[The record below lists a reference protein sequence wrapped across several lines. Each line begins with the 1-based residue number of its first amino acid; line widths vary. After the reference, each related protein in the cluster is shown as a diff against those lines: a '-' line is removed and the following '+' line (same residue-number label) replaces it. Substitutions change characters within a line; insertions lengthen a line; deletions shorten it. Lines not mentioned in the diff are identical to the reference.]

1 MAGLPSTIGRFT
13 IESRIAQGG
22 MGAVYLAWDPMLE
35 RQIVLK
41 LLRDDSE
48 GLRERFTREA
58 KAVARLHH
66 PHIVTIFDV
75 GEDHGQPFIAMEYV
89 EGPTLFDVIRAR
101 TPLPIDRRLELVEQ
115 LCDGLAFAHR
125 AGIVHRDIKP
135 ANLMVDREGMLK
147 VLDFGIARVGPAATT
162 HAGTLVGTL
171 NYMSPEQVMGQ
182 ALDHRSDIF
191 AVGGVFYELLSYRQA
206 FPGGLD
212 SGILNRILHQP
223 PEPLAT
229 ICQGLDPDI
238 VRVVEKAMEKDPAKR
253 YQDLPPMRREVHRI
267 RLRYASSN
275 TQIDVDTNAPTIK
288 GPAEAPRPTPT
299 PRTPRRERDLEV
311 LRERRRA
318 QIDQHLQTARGAMAA
333 GDFAAAVAACE
344 EALLLDSDDQA
355 SNDLLDEAKAALDAF
370 GDGAEPTGTVAQA
383 EATRARPSALPTQPV
398 APDPDDFSLWIRPAP
413 AKPVATPAVP
423 LPAPVAAAT
432 PTPAPAPA
440 SAPASALAAGA
451 EAHDL
456 LGPAPLPFEEPVR
469 RQTLSGTTDGWRAVD
484 VSQGLRVLTA
494 DGTRPMWQVYAA
506 AGAAATALL
515 LLTLAVWPRRSAE
528 PAPGAAT
535 PTASAQTVVPPSP
548 TPPATATPRD
558 ETPAPLP
565 APPSPPSATITEAA
579 PTSAG
584 SAPSAEIAALRN
596 RARQQIRADDLD
608 GALITVLAGLKQQ
621 PKDRDL
627 GQRLDELF
635 GRSRVTAERARDR
648 ALSAGPEVVGSDE
661 YKRAL
666 NKEQEALALA
676 TTDPGEAVKG
686 LRDATNLYT
695 RATES
700 VQTIITRRSE
710 ADAAAAKD
718 GPRSDEDLVR
728 A

>member
-1 MAGLPSTIGRFT
+1 
-13 IESRIAQGG
+13 

-275 TQIDVDTNAPTIK
+275 TQIDVDTNA
-288 GPAEAPRPTPT
+288 
-299 PRTPRRERDLEV
+299 LNC
-311 LRERRRA
+311 
-318 QIDQHLQTARGAMAA
+318 
-333 GDFAAAVAACE
+333 GDC
-344 EALLLDSDDQA
+344 
-355 SNDLLDEAKAALDAF
+355 
-370 GDGAEPTGTVAQA
+370 G
-383 EATRARPSALPTQPV
+383 
-398 APDPDDFSLWIRPAP
+398 
-413 AKPVATPAVP
+413 
-423 LPAPVAAAT
+423 
-432 PTPAPAPA
+432 
-440 SAPASALAAGA
+440 
-451 EAHDL
+451 
-456 LGPAPLPFEEPVR
+456 VR
-469 RQTLSGTTDGWRAVD
+469 C
-484 VSQGLRVLTA
+484 
-494 DGTRPMWQVYAA
+494 
-506 AGAAATALL
+506 
-515 LLTLAVWPRRSAE
+515 
-528 PAPGAAT
+528 
-535 PTASAQTVVPPSP
+535 
-548 TPPATATPRD
+548 
-558 ETPAPLP
+558 P
-565 APPSPPSATITEAA
+565 APPANGVGKCSARKCGIECNAGYAECTPGECVALKTFYRDADGDGFGTTAQTEQKCAPSPGFVAVAGDCHDGNPAVFPGQTKFFGTPYDSPRGPSYDYNCDGVETAQNAYKAFTTCSDVCKETGLVAPTQRTGPGVDTYCGATTLRACNTVQIEVPIASSPVHPRAA
-579 PTSAG
+579 PTAIP
-584 SAPSAEIAALRN
+584 AN
-596 RARQQIRADDLD
+596 CN
-608 GALITVLAGLKQQ
+608 T
-621 PKDRDL
+621 
-627 GQRLDELF
+627 
-635 GRSRVTAERARDR
+635 
-648 ALSAGPEVVGSDE
+648 
-661 YKRAL
+661 
-666 NKEQEALALA
+666 
-676 TTDPGEAVKG
+676 
-686 LRDATNLYT
+686 
-695 RATES
+695 
-700 VQTIITRRSE
+700 
-710 ADAAAAKD
+710 ADAIVPAL
-718 GPRSDEDLVR
+718 GCR
-728 A
+728 